1 MKKAHHSIKLELL
14 RMYMNTRRRN
24 VPLMLILVVVTAIVT
39 AISQP
44 VWKSALWIML
54 MLALSVAGLALYK
67 RFPAETENESD
78 RRVWIFWI
86 ILHRVLGGLT
96 IGSLV
101 IWAWNP
107 AEPAQ
112 NLILVILIAVQIPL
126 YAMTGGIV
134 LIIFYFEQIFPT
146 VAVAYGAWKLASAW
160 GELQTLFPVAYY
172 LGFCMALPVFLSRNV
187 RNMIAMQIGLDEA
200 RIAAETASEA
210 KSNFLSA
217 MSHEI
222 RTPLNA
228 IIGMNGLLL
237 DSPLTEE
244 QQKYALS
251 ARNAGAHLLHVVNS
265 ILDYNKLIA
274 GKVELDVVDFDLVRE
289 VESVVSLL
297 GQDAAAKGV
306 DLSYAI
312 GANMPRY
319 LRGDT
324 ARLRQL
330 IFNLAGNAIKF
341 TEHGSVRVVIS
352 LAPDCAETESG
363 KIALST
369 MVIDTGIGIPPE
381 KIPILFQEF
390 TQADISTTRIY
401 GGTGLGLAIC
411 KRIVELMQGE
421 IGVESAPGVGSIFW
435 FTLPLEISSQAAL
448 PAQARELVIEE
459 EILRLRV
466 LVAEDNPSNQLLIS
480 KILEKL
486 NCNYSIVNN
495 GKEAVEALVGNGL
508 FDLVLMDM
516 HMPVMDGMEA
526 TRLIRALPGQEGRL
540 PIIALT
546 ADAMGEIRE
555 RLIEAGMNDYLS
567 KPVNVATLYE
577 KLMHWGA
584 IGMQQS
590 PQDND
595 DGKENSPTAKSAV
608 G

>member
-1 MKKAHHSIKLELL
+1 MNITSDRIKLELL
-14 RMYMNTRRRN
+14 RMYMDTRRRN

-39 AISQP
+39 AASQP
-44 VWKSALWIML
+44 LWKSAFWIML

-67 RFPAETENESD
+67 RFPAGAADDSD

-86 ILHRVLGGLT
+86 ILHRVVGGIT

-146 VAVAYGAWKLASAW
+146 AAVAYGVWKLASSW
-160 GELQTLFPVAYY
+160 GELQVLFPVAYY
-172 LGFCMALPVFLSRNV
+172 LGFCMTLPVFLSRNV

-200 RIAAETASEA
+200 RIAAEAASEA

-237 DSPLTEE
+237 DSPLTDE
-244 QQKYALS
+244 QQKYAVS

-265 ILDYNKLIA
+265 ILDYNRLLS
-274 GKVELDVVDFDLVRE
+274 GRVELEKVDFDLARE
-289 VESVVSLL
+289 IEGVVGMLDGDSSAKKVE
-297 GQDAAAKGV
+297 
-306 DLSYAI
+306 LSYAI
-312 GANMPRY
+312 GTNVPPY
-319 LRGDT
+319 LRGDI

-330 IFNLAGNAIKF
+330 IFNLVGNAIKF
-341 TEHGSVRVVIS
+341 TEQGSVRIVIS
-352 LAPDCAETESG
+352 LAPEGVENEAG

-369 MVIDTGIGIPPE
+369 IIIDTGIGIPPE
-381 KIPILFQEF
+381 KIHLLFQEF
-390 TQADISTTRIY
+390 SQADVSTTRLY

-411 KRIVELMQGE
+411 KRLVELMGGE
-421 IGVESAPGVGSIFW
+421 IGVESTPGVGSIFW

-448 PAQARELVIEE
+448 PAQAQELVIEE
-459 EILRLRV
+459 ETFQLRV
-466 LVAEDNPSNQLLIS
+466 LIAEDNSSNQLLIS

-486 NCNYSIVNN
+486 NCNFSIANN
-495 GKEAVEALVGNGL
+495 GKEAVEALAGDGQ

-516 HMPVMDGMEA
+516 HMPVMDGVEA
-526 TRLIRALPGQEGRL
+526 TRLIRALPGPEGQI
-540 PIIALT
+540 PVIALT

-555 RLIEAGMNDYLS
+555 KLLEAGMNDYLS

-577 KLMHWGA
+577 KLKYWGA
-584 IGMQQS
+584 AS
-590 PQDND
+590 PHPPRDL
-595 DGKENSPTAKSAV
+595 GGVIKENASAAKSAAA
-608 G
+608 